1 MCGITGFTWEDKALL
16 KNMTNIIS
24 YGGPDDKGYYTDKDI
39 SLGHQRLSII
49 DLSKAV
55 HQPMSNKNGSIIMV
69 FNGEIYNYK
78 ELRKKLEN
86 NRFKS
91 NTDTEVLIY
100 GDAGDVVSGLS

>member
-1 MCGITGFTWEDKALL
+1 MCGITGFTWEDKGLL

-24 YGGPDDKGYYTDKDI
+24 YRGPDGKGYYTNKDI

-49 DLSKAV
+49 DLSKAG
-55 HQPMSNKNGSIIMV
+55 HQLMINEDGSIIMV

-78 ELRKKLEN
+78 ELKN
-86 NRFKS
+86 HRFKS

-100 GDAGDVVSGLS
+100 GDAGDVVSGLSG